1 MWFPGNVTHW
11 LWQVSRSQR
20 RGRMRKVKLSN
31 MSKRRAAAA
40 ARWSRASRPRPGPPS
55 LACRWPLSS
64 NKPPSWW
71 LIRRVIVDALQA
83 GLRFNFLLLS
93 SDLLRTLGALCEN
106 NDYARGWCVCVSLT
120 VLHIPRRARRPRGC
134 RATAACASH
143 TLSPSSPPH
152 ASTQTPISI
161 LTTSSSPPPRGE
173 PSSPTRSRPRMSS
186 RVVVLRPSGG
196 V

>member
-1 MWFPGNVTHW
+1 MQTVKSCPM
-11 LWQVSRSQR
+11 SR
-20 RGRMRKVKLSN
+20 
-31 MSKRRAAAA
+31 RRAAAA

-120 VLHIPRRARRPRGC
+120 VTLRSVLECCAYECKGTGSRCSYGGFECWVTFRG
-134 RATAACASH
+134 
-143 TLSPSSPPH
+143 PIV
-152 ASTQTPISI
+152 ST
-161 LTTSSSPPPRGE
+161 
-173 PSSPTRSRPRMSS
+173 RM
-186 RVVVLRPSGG
+186 P
-196 V
+196 